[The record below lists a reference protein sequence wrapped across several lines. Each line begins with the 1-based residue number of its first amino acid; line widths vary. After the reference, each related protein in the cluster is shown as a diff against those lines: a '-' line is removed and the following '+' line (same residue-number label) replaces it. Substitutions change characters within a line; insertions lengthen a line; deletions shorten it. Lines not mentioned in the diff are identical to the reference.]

1 MCNCAAHV
9 WMTLQIPG
17 GLLTK
22 NSVIISISCPSLK
35 NFRSLFLPFLL
46 SPLFV
51 VIRREESKSVLG
63 EIGWISPFLCSFYS
77 LILIKCQ
84 SHLSWLLVNPQGST
98 LGKMGS
104 AFILQCRLYCTTC
117 ERTKS
122 QRMKNLWNS
131 LILLDPIG
139 QANSAL
145 PILPCHS
152 FETKSLALYRETL
165 FLLPFSNNV
174 DPPNFWLPFFL
185 VLP

>member
-22 NSVIISISCPSLK
+22 KTQSLYQLAVLAWKISGL
-35 NFRSLFLPFLL
+35 FFLPFLL

-131 LILLDPIG
+131 LILFDPIG
-139 QANSAL
+139 PANSAL

-165 FLLPFSNNV
+165 FFA
-174 DPPNFWLPFFL
+174 PFF
-185 VLP
+185 